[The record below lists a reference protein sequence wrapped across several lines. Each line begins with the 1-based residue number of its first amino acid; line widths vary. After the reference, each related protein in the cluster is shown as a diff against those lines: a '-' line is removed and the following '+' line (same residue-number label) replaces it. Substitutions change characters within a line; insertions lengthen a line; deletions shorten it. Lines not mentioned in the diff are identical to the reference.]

1 MRAAPSLLSSSHR
14 CSRLAPNA
22 CARSLHPCS
31 KRRRVEGAT
40 RSGAGRRAVRSPPVA
55 SAAGALSAAA
65 APQPDGQQ
73 PVQADSIIE
82 PDGAVSYPT
91 PVAAAAVAP
100 PTQEE
105 RHALLRAAV
114 KAPMYSVGLAPIL
127 VSAAAAY
134 IESGAVDLGRTAL
147 FCVAAVCIIAWLN
160 LSNDVFD
167 SATGVDKTKPE
178 SVVNLL
184 GGNRK
189 AVFLAATAFLA
200 TGVLLLFSRLPPG
213 PPFRWSYLGLG
224 EPLCFLAFGP
234 LATNAFYLAQ
244 SPAGQALTPMA
255 LALSVL
261 VGLTT
266 TVILFCAH
274 FHQLHGDLAHGKMSP
289 VVRLGMARSTQV
301 LKFAVGLVYVATAA
315 LSLLGVLP
323 FTVLTSVVVVYGLA
337 AEVVK
342 MAEAHP
348 ESTPALRQLK
358 MLATRWH
365 IGFSAMLVLG
375 LLLQA
380 LMV

>member
-1 MRAAPSLLSSSHR
+1 M
-14 CSRLAPNA
+14 
-22 CARSLHPCS
+22 
-31 KRRRVEGAT
+31 
-40 RSGAGRRAVRSPPVA
+40 
-55 SAAGALSAAA
+55 
-65 APQPDGQQ
+65 
-73 PVQADSIIE
+73 QADSIIE

-200 TGVLLLFSRLPPG
+200 TGVLLLFSRLPPTNPAVAKMLYAAICCGYLYQG

-289 VVRLGMARSTQV
+289 VVRLGMAQSTQV